1 MSKLLFLLQVFF
13 FFFNLYVDFFFLF
26 NLLTNFTLPL
36 HPRLPPG
43 GSELPLGHF
52 HKDLLSAPS
61 PFCIQQKHFKNT
73 FLAPAAEAVGRQR
86 RAGFYPHRA
95 AS

>member
-1 MSKLLFLLQVFF
+1 MMSKLVFLLQVLFVF
-13 FFFNLYVDFFFLF
+13 YLYVDFFFLF

-43 GSELPLGHF
+43 GSELPLGHS

-61 PFCIQQKHFKNT
+61 PYCILQKT
-73 FLAPAAEAVGRQR
+73 L
-86 RAGFYPHRA
+86 
-95 AS
+95 